1 MAEIRLE
8 HVSFTYPGGYTAVE
22 DACLTIPQGQAL
34 AILGQNGAGKTT
46 TVKMMNNLTV
56 PTKGN
61 VYVGDKNTRDYT
73 TAQIARQVGYVFQ
86 NPDDQIFHAT
96 VYAEVEDAERESL

>member
-61 VYVGDKNTRDYT
+61 VYVGDKNPGLHD
-73 TAQIARQVGYVFQ
+73 G
-86 NPDDQIFHAT
+86 PDCSSGGLC
-96 VYAEVEDAERESL
+96 VSESR

>member
-61 VYVGDKNTRDYT
+61 VYVGDKKHPGLYD
-73 TAQIARQVGYVFQ
+73 G
-86 NPDDQIFHAT
+86 PDCPSGGLC
-96 VYAEVEDAERESL
+96 VSESR